1 MAIDKSGS
9 NREPAGA
16 DDAVYPNARSL
27 GLSIEDNGEQGE
39 ITHPALRIKPASRP
53 RSFLHILE
61 DFQEENTGV
70 ALSPSPSTSHF
81 TTQTDDS
88 AEAVPSPSTNTFP
101 SDGSSVPSSASLPA
115 TSTPLPRSSELQIE
129 DATRRQQRFSLP
141 IVGLQTTPVTARANA
156 KGEGLAKRFSLVLG
170 GGRTIRGPK
179 PTRMRGPGSEQE
191 VGEGTVKQSRSMGH
205 GVAASKL
212 ADLLGRRKGA

>member
-1 MAIDKSGS
+1 MAVDKSSS
-9 NREPAGA
+9 NREPAGV
-16 DDAVYPNARSL
+16 DDVVYSNARSL

-39 ITHPALRIKPASRP
+39 ITHSALRIKPASRP
-53 RSFLHILE
+53 RSFLHLLE
-61 DFQEENTGV
+61 DFRQENSGV
-70 ALSPSPSTSHF
+70 APSPSTSHF

-88 AEAVPSPSTNTFP
+88 AEVVPSPLSNVFP

-115 TSTPLPRSSELQIE
+115 TGTPLPRSSAPRIE
-129 DATRRQQRFSLP
+129 DSTRQQQRFSLP
-141 IVGLQTTPVTARANA
+141 IVGLQTTPVTARASA
-156 KGEGLAKRFSLVLG
+156 KGDGFAKRFSLVLG

-179 PTRMRGPGSEQE
+179 PTRMHGLGSDQE
-191 VGEGTVKQSRSMGH
+191 TGEGTVKQSRSIGH